1 MTSDSPAEVCP
12 KRPDAPGVWIEL
24 DTGKPFLAYDP
35 PDDWTVFDVA
45 VDQVRG
51 GLWYEDGNEDPIETG
66 SGSVEEERHYC
77 ARCTRKRD
85 TKPEG
90 VVGG

>member
-1 MTSDSPAEVCP
+1 MIVEVKAKFACDDCGTEFFV
-12 KRPDAPGVWIEL
+12 RL
-24 DTGKPFLAYDP
+24 DPAYDP
-35 PDDWTVFDVA
+35 PGDWTVFDVA
-45 VDQVRG
+45 VDQIRG

-85 TKPEG
+85 AKPEG
-90 VVGG
+90 EVGG